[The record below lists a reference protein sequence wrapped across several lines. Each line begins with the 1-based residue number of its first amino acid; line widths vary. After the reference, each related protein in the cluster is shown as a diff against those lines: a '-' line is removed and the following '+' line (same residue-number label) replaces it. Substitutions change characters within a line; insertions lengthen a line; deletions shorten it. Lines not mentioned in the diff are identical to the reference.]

1 MVFKSLGLPGK
12 ATQKTRSQKEKNR
25 QRERIV
31 HQSHEEVEIIELD
44 DLGPMIDM
52 QDDEQLRGPRRV
64 SQEDMTTQ

>member
-1 MVFKSLGLPGK
+1 MGLPGK
-12 ATQKTRSQKEKNR
+12 VSQKTRSQKEKNR

-31 HQSHEEVEIIELD
+31 HQSHEDVEIIELD